1 MCSAIL
7 TAQIPSQIGYVTVVR
22 TVYKVLAKIPGSAL
36 MSVKR
41 VKWFISQDAVNQW
54 IPSPAG
60 INICFCSFLF
70 LFLSCHLKQKKK
82 SIPSR
87 SVKGLAVSRHVSE
100 TSAKELIPTTLPLLS
115 NPWSSAASKGKR
127 ASRTGA
133 ELPGPR
139 RCHIWECTLWSAVR
153 MGFGN
158 KGLLWSVRQHQGES
172 EALSKTPQTRTPT
185 WGWDEGKTAAS
196 HLGILPAGC
205 CTSCSPVT
213 PNFAI

>member
-1 MCSAIL
+1 MVYFTGCCEPVDP
-7 TAQIPSQIGYVTVVR
+7 IPCWNQHMF
-22 TVYKVLAKIPGSAL
+22 LL
-36 MSVKR
+36 F
-41 VKWFISQDAVNQW
+41 FIFIFIFKLPFEA
-54 IPSPAG
+54 
-60 INICFCSFLF
+60 
-70 LFLSCHLKQKKK
+70 KKK

-115 NPWSSAASKGKR
+115 NPWSSVASKGKR

-213 PNFAI
+213 LNFAI

>member
-54 IPSPAG
+54 IPSHAG

-70 LFLSCHLKQKKK
+70 LFLSCHLERKN
-82 SIPSR
+82 IHSR
-87 SVKGLAVSRHVSE
+87 SVKGLAASRHVSE
-100 TSAKELIPTTLPLLS
+100 TSAKELILTTLPLLS

-127 ASRTGA
+127 APRTGV
-133 ELPGPR
+133 ELPGPQS
-139 RCHIWECTLWSAVR
+139 CHIWECTLWAAVR

-158 KGLLWSVRQHQGES
+158 KGLLWSALQHQGES
-172 EALSKTPQTRTPT
+172 GALSKTPLTRTPT

-196 HLGILPAGC
+196 HLGIFPAGC

-213 PNFAI
+213 LNFAI